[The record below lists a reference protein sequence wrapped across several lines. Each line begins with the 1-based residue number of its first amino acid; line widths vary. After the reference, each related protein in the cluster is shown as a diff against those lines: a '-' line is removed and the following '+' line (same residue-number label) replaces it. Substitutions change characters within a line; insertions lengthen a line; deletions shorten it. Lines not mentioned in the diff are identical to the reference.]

1 MTEEKKIE
9 TKSIPMAVDAHNI
22 FEMAV
27 KEIRN
32 PGMTMA
38 FGLISNYLSKI
49 ATRVLEV
56 NDPELIRLC
65 KCISIIKES

>member
-1 MTEEKKIE
+1 MTEEKKTE
-9 TKSIPMAVDAHNI
+9 VKSVPMIVDAHNI

-32 PGMTMA
+32 PGMTMV
-38 FGLISNYLSKI
+38 FGLISSYLSKI
-49 ATRVLEV
+49 ATRVLEI
-56 NDPELIRLC
+56 NDPELIQLC